1 MPVLLQFSS
10 TAFEIGYLYWHFG
23 TPKKGLMFC
32 QLTNSNIKEC
42 LKTLHFCF
50 YQIAKVVSFQREK
63 SIRHLNKNGRFDV
76 EGIFLLFISLKK
88 KVFTEKIIFSQ
99 RTKILSWDAK
109 VDTHW
114 YESYT
119 FLPRKKLIISL
130 IICAENMHTYSL
142 KIKESGISA
151 KYLLNMFW
159 IMYFSKLE
167 MISWFQWRLGIWMP
181 ANM

>member
-1 MPVLLQFSS
+1 MLKQCKGPQGKLSLTRMPVLLQFSS

-63 SIRHLNKNGRFDV
+63 SIRHLNKNGRFNV

-88 KVFTEKIIFSQ
+88 KKVFTEKNIFSQ

-109 VDTHW
+109 IDTHW

-119 FLPRKKLIISL
+119 FLPRKKAHNFLNYL
-130 IICAENMHTYSL
+130 CRKHAHVF
-142 KIKESGISA
+142 IK
-151 KYLLNMFW
+151 N
-159 IMYFSKLE
+159 
-167 MISWFQWRLGIWMP
+167 
-181 ANM
+181 